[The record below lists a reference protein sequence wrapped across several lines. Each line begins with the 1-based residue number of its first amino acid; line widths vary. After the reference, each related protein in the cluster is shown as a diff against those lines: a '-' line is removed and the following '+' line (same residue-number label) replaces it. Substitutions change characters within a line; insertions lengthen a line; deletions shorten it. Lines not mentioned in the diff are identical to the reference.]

1 MRKIILTVIVLFG
14 TITIIAQE
22 KMNTNDLPYYEVPEY
37 YSEYT
42 VGTVTA
48 RMIDGLG
55 FRYRWA
61 TEDLRAE
68 DLKYKASEEG
78 RTTEETIDHILG
90 LSRVIVNSALK
101 VPNDSTKENPV
112 LTYEQ
117 KRKET
122 LENFQTASMIFQKEK
137 SLDEFNIE
145 FVSETNTSEF
155 PFWNQL
161 NGPIADALWHC
172 GQVVLLRRASGNP
185 LRKGVSFLTGTV
197 RE

>member
-1 MRKIILTVIVLFG
+1 MNKITLVIIVLLG
-14 TITIIAQE
+14 ITSIKAQE
-22 KMNTNDLPYYEVPEY
+22 KMDAEKLPYYEVPEY

-61 TEDLRAE
+61 TEDLREE
-68 DLKYKASEEG
+68 DLKYKPSEDG
-78 RTTEETIDHILG
+78 RTTDETINHILG
-90 LSRVIVNSALK
+90 LSWVIVNSTMK
-101 VPNDSTKENPV
+101 VPTDFTVERPE
-112 LTYEQ
+112 LTFDE
-117 KRKET
+117 KRKQT
-122 LENFQTASMIFQKEK
+122 LLNFQMASMILQKAEN
-137 SLDEFNIE
+137 LEEFKIE
-145 FVSETNTSEF
+145 FISKNGTSEY

-185 LRKGVSFLTGTV
+185 LRKGVSFLNGKV
-197 RE
+197 SE

>member
-1 MRKIILTVIVLFG
+1 M
-14 TITIIAQE
+14 E
-22 KMNTNDLPYYEVPEY
+22 KERLPYYEVPEY

-68 DLKYKASEEG
+68 DLKYKPSEDG

-90 LSRVIVNSALK
+90 LSWVIVNSAMK
-101 VPNDSTKENPV
+101 VPTDFTIERPE
-112 LTYEQ
+112 LTFDE
-117 KRKET
+117 KRKQT
-122 LENFQTASMIFQKEK
+122 LLNFQKASMILQKTEN
-137 SLDEFNIE
+137 LDEFKIE
-145 FVSETNTSEF
+145 FISKNGTSEY

-161 NGPIADALWHC
+161 NGPIADAIWHC
-172 GQVVLLRRASGNP
+172 GQVVMLRRASGNP
-185 LRKGVSFLTGTV
+185 LRKGVSFLTGKV
-197 RE
+197 SE

>member
-1 MRKIILTVIVLFG
+1 MIKITFVIALILS
-14 TITIIAQE
+14 ITSIKAQE
-22 KMNTNDLPYYEVPEY
+22 KMNTTELPYYEVPEY

-61 TEDLRAE
+61 TEDLRPE
-68 DLKYKASEEG
+68 DLKYKPSEEG
-78 RTTEETIDHILG
+78 RTTEETIDHILS

-101 VPNDSTKENPV
+101 VPNDRTKKIPV

-122 LENFQTASMIFQKEK
+122 LENFKTASMIFQKVE
-137 SLDEFNIE
+137 SFDEFKIE
-145 FVSETNTSEF
+145 FVSDKGSSEF

-161 NGPIADALWHC
+161 NGPIADAIWHC
-172 GQVVLLRRASGNP
+172 GQVVLLRRASGT
-185 LRKGVSFLTGTV
+185 L
-197 RE
+197 